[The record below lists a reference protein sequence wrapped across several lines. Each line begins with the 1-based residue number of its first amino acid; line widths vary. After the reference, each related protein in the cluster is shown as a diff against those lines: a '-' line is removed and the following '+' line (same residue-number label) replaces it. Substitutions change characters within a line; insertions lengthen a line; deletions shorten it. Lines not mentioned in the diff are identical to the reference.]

1 MLSLYDDPTMTNSKG
16 TYTVDKN
23 GNITQKRST
32 SSVVTC
38 NLTDLL
44 PDTNYYFAVKAYN
57 SSDQMVA
64 EETTPIE
71 TPIDEVEADED
82 VSDVKVQKILH
93 NGHIY
98 IIHNGKVYNVLGKE
112 VNVQFYR

>member
-1 MLSLYDDPTMTNSKG
+1 MTNSRG
-16 TYTVDKN
+16 IYTVDKN

-64 EETTPIE
+64 EETGTFETTPIE
-71 TPIDEVEADED
+71 TPIDEVEADEEI
-82 VSDVKVQKILH
+82 SDVKAQKILY

-98 IIHNGKVYNVLGKE
+98 IIYDGKVYNVLGKE